1 LTGPVFDWL
10 DAPRFVTVLPEP
22 TVHGRRLVAVLFHWK
37 SKLIS
42 LHFLVFWLL
51 ALWHQC
57 AICAS
62 LLHGKCALCHSVGR
76 TTRHAFAY
84 SNSYNLGKSK
94 LSVPFIFITSTFC
107 FRLRRHFSLILWV
120 IRWCTLVEW
129 QVYFSGGSVYLQAPL
144 Y

>member
-94 LSVPFIFITSTFC
+94 LSVPFIFITSTF
-107 FRLRRHFSLILWV
+107 LLSVAASLQFD
-120 IRWCTLVEW
+120 TLGDPVMYTGR
-129 QVYFSGGSVYLQAPL
+129 VASLF
-144 Y
+144 